1 MAWTE
6 LRRKGRQ
13 CEREAE
19 EDETR
24 CVKAGSGEA
33 CARRERDIQALT
45 TTPGLA
51 TVVQKIDFVHGRSE
65 EIEGRGQAQGKKD
78 VWKTV
83 GDVLDILE
91 GVRRVCPYLVC
102 FASERVGRN

>member
-1 MAWTE
+1 MDGASK
-6 LRRKGRQ
+6 KGRQ
-13 CEREAE
+13 CERKAE

-24 CVKAGSGEA
+24 CIKAGWGEA
-33 CARRERDIQALT
+33 YARRERDIQAL

-78 VWKTV
+78 VWETV

-91 GVRRVCPYLVC
+91 GVRRVCPYLV
-102 FASERVGRN
+102 FSASERIGRN

>member
-6 LRRKGRQ
+6 LRRKDVS
-13 CEREAE
+13 A
-19 EDETR
+19 
-24 CVKAGSGEA
+24 S
-33 CARRERDIQALT
+33 ARRRRMKQDVSKRVRVKRMREERDIQAL

-51 TVVQKIDFVHGRSE
+51 TVVQKIDFMHGRSE

-78 VWKTV
+78 VWETV

-91 GVRRVCPYLVC
+91 GVRRVCPYLV
-102 FASERVGRN
+102 FSASERVGRN